1 MKYSYNGKTVVQGS
15 GKEHTTEDAYTYCRE
30 ITKHH
35 AKTFYL
41 ATWFLPKPQR
51 NPIYAMYALLRTVD
65 DLVDTAED
73 KLTNGTLSRD
83 DLGVMMDGWK
93 NRLRNCYE
101 GNHHNDPI
109 LIAWQETL
117 KSYSIPIELPLD
129 LMDGVA
135 MDIDFKPFETFD
147 DLYVYCYKVASVVG
161 LMCSEI
167 FGYSDKKAL
176 DHAIELGIAM
186 QLTNILRDV
195 GEDVDRGRIYIPLED
210 LERFAYSRE
219 EFMQKKM
226 NDRFV
231 SLIKFQIERARKYYE
246 ASEKGIPML
255 EKASRFAVKVSSRN
269 YCDILMTIEE
279 NNYDVFSQRA
289 YRTLFQKLQTIPSIW
304 YDLHPQT

>member
-1 MKYSYNGKTVVQGS
+1 MKYSYNGKTVVRGPV
-15 GKEHTTEDAYTYCRE
+15 TALTPEDAYLYCRQ
-30 ITKHH
+30 ITRYH

-41 ATWFLPKPQR
+41 ATWFLPQQQR
-51 NPIYAMYALLRTVD
+51 KPIYAMYALLRTVD
-65 DLVDTAED
+65 DVVDTAED
-73 KLTNGTLSRD
+73 KLTNGTLSRAE
-83 DLGVMMDGWK
+83 LGVMMDSWK
-93 NRLRNCYE
+93 ERLKACYRGE
-101 GNHHNDPI
+101 HNNDPI
-109 LIAWQETL
+109 MIAWQDTL
-117 KSYSIPIELPLD
+117 RSYSIPLELPLD
-129 LMDGVA
+129 LMEGVT
-135 MDIDFKPFETFD
+135 MDIDFKPFQTFD

-195 GEDVDRGRIYIPLED
+195 GEDVDRGRIYLPVED
-210 LERFAYSRE
+210 LDRFSYSRE

-231 SLIKFQIERARKYYE
+231 ALVKFQIERARKYYE

-269 YCDILMTIEE
+269 YCNILQTIEE

-289 YRTLFQKLQTIPSIW
+289 YRTLFQKLRTIPSIW
-304 YDLHPQT
+304 YDLHLQA